1 MAEAVEFGRKEDG
14 TVVMK
19 YTMQNGPLK
28 AIWPTNDHRLGWK

>member
-19 YTMQNGPLK
+19 YTMQNGALEGHL
-28 AIWPTNDHRLGWK
+28 ADE